1 LPELSVRIGGV
12 RVRLRGRDATFLAA
26 ARRRYRTFL
35 SAGKAEVDLALETV
49 ARPLRRR
56 MDEPRVEGDRV
67 ERHDFELG
75 PGTARVLW
83 TPSALD
89 GLLRVVVGLALA
101 ERGGF
106 LCHAAAFDGRLLPG
120 RSGAGKSTL
129 GRKTPRDRL
138 LADELVGV
146 VGSTLHSTPFWGDF
160 RAGRENGTRRLR
172 SIVLLD
178 RTAPRGVR
186 RVPKARGLAALLEC
200 AVVFRDGPGDAER
213 ILRAARRLVDAVPVF
228 ELSYDAA
235 ATSFRALEAMLAEAG
250 A

>member
-1 LPELSVRIGGV
+1 M
-12 RVRLRGRDATFLAA
+12 RLRGDDAPFLAA

-35 SAGKAEVDLALETV
+35 CCRRNLHVDLALETV
-49 ARPLRRR
+49 AKPLRRR
-56 MDEPRVEGDRV
+56 MDEPRVAEGRI
-67 ERHDFELG
+67 ERHDLEVG
-75 PGTARVLW
+75 EVARVLR

-89 GLLRVVVGLALA
+89 SLLRILVGRALG

-129 GRKTPRDRL
+129 GRKTPKDRL

-146 VGSTLHSTPFWGDF
+146 VGRTLHSTPFWGDF
-160 RAGRENGTRRLR
+160 RAGRENGTRGLR

-178 RTAPRGVR
+178 RHAPRGVR
-186 RVPKARGLAALLEC
+186 PAPRAVAMAALLEC
-200 AVVFRDGPGDAER
+200 AVVFEDGRAAVDR
-213 ILRAARRLVDAVPVF
+213 ILRSARDLAAAAPAFV
-228 ELSYDAA
+228 LSYDARS
-235 ATSFRALEAMLAEAG
+235 TSFRALEAMLEEAG